1 TLMVFDDADLDAA
14 VAATLE
20 MAFRAGAS
28 RFMGG
33 CRVLVQHEVKASFVD
48 QLVAETARIVTG
60 DPLDPRTE
68 WGAMISAGHLE
79 KTLAVVGKACADG
92 ARLLAGGRRAEVA
105 NCADGAFLAPTILE
119 VTSGEAAVLQAASAG
134 IVMVTGF
141 VEDADVVR
149 MANLAVTDK

>member
-1 TLMVFDDADLDAA
+1 FSLAALMAEAGLPGGVFNVLHGADELGHRLVDHPDLVTVAPEAGGDGQGGVSLIVFDDADLDAA

-20 MAFRAGAS
+20 MAFRAGAT

-48 QLVAETARIVTG
+48 QLVAEAARIVTG

-79 KTLAVVGKACADG
+79 KTLAVVGKAC
-92 ARLLAGGRRAEVA
+92 
-105 NCADGAFLAPTILE
+105 
-119 VTSGEAAVLQAASAG
+119 
-134 IVMVTGF
+134 
-141 VEDADVVR
+141 
-149 MANLAVTDK
+149 